1 MCKDVVPQALCFS
14 SASGNTQVF
23 KLRDGVNVF
32 CLGFGRYIVFSLSFC
47 LGDAH
52 VSNLLLCNK
61 NAFFLALLLGLFGYL
76 FLPSSSK

>member
-1 MCKDVVPQALCFS
+1 MVPRALCFS
-14 SASGNTQVF
+14 IASGNTQVF

-76 FLPSSSK
+76 FLLNSSK